1 MESVREVAAVQGD
14 MVEVEGR
21 LEAGG
26 REGRVQETL
35 AASPV
40 PASPDLGL
48 EAGVEAAAGTA
59 VEVEVD
65 TGVEA
70 RTAEGARGANQGRRQ
85 RRKRH
90 IFTEYEDKLLMKV
103 LERRPG
109 ERKQELE
116 RLASLFGVP
125 YLTLR
130 HRFYTVIKRKV
141 SEGPTGPTTVTEVM
155 ERAEEAVTARPSQQP
170 QEAGEGRARPALDPM
185 EELLTLPGRVERI
198 EKRLSGML
206 DLKGFIDRLIDINR
220 QLDREQQLLEEL
232 AQKERELQR
241 MREEMQKKVQ
251 RINEREEELNDLY
264 SQLEMTLHQ
273 FMNLS
278 SIDKLKVLGDFTV
291 KVETVIDR
299 FGNVIRRRPVVVP

>member
-1 MESVREVAAVQGD
+1 MESVREVTTVQSD
-14 MVEVEGR
+14 MAEVETR
-21 LEAGG
+21 LEARS
-26 REGRVQETL
+26 RESRAQEAL

-40 PASPDLGL
+40 AASPDPGL
-48 EAGVEAAAGTA
+48 NAGMEPIAGTA
-59 VEVEVD
+59 VEAEENAA
-65 TGVEA
+65 TGPRA
-70 RTAEGARGANQGRRQ
+70 PEGARGGSQGRRQ

-141 SEGPTGPTTVTEVM
+141 SEGPAGPTAVTEVV
-155 ERAEEAVTARPSQQP
+155 ERAEEAVTARPSQQT
-170 QEAGEGRARPALDPM
+170 QDAGEGLARPALDPM

-232 AQKERELQR
+232 AQKEREIQR
-241 MREEMQKKVQ
+241 MKEEMQKKIQ

>member
-1 MESVREVAAVQGD
+1 MESVREVATVQGD
-14 MVEVEGR
+14 RVEAKVDERAPATSGIPAAKVAGQVEVEASEHGD
-21 LEAGG
+21 A
-26 REGRVQETL
+26 VQENAP
-35 AASPV
+35 AA
-40 PASPDLGL
+40 PDP
-48 EAGVEAAAGTA
+48 
-59 VEVEVD
+59 EVE
-65 TGVEA
+65 GVA
-70 RTAEGARGANQGRRQ
+70 RATKQ
-85 RRKRH
+85 RRRRH

-103 LERRPG
+103 LDRRPG
-109 ERKQELE
+109 ERKRELE

-130 HRFYTVIKRKV
+130 HRFYTVIKRRA
-141 SEGPTGPTTVTEVM
+141 SEGSIGTLTEVM
-155 ERAEEAVTARPSQQP
+155 EDTEETVTAGPSQGQ
-170 QEAGEGRARPALDPM
+170 QIEESQGRPAQDPM
-185 EELLTLPGRVERI
+185 EELLTLPARVERI

-232 AQKERELQR
+232 AQKEREIQR

-251 RINEREEELNDLY
+251 RINAREEELSDLY
-264 SQLEMTLHQ
+264 SQLETTLHQ

>member
-1 MESVREVAAVQGD
+1 MESVREVATVQGD
-14 MVEVEGR
+14 R
-21 LEAGG
+21 
-26 REGRVQETL
+26 
-35 AASPV
+35 
-40 PASPDLGL
+40 
-48 EAGVEAAAGTA
+48 VEAEVDEKAPATSGTPAAKVAGEVKA
-59 VEVEVD
+59 EVEVEVEAEASERED
-65 TGVEA
+65 AVQENAPAAPDPEVEGVTRA
-70 RTAEGARGANQGRRQ
+70 TKQ
-85 RRKRH
+85 RRRRH

-103 LERRPG
+103 LDRRPG
-109 ERKQELE
+109 ERKKELE

-130 HRFYTVIKRKV
+130 HRFYTVIKRRA
-141 SEGPTGPTTVTEVM
+141 SEGSAGTVTEVM
-155 ERAEEAVTARPSQQP
+155 EHAEETVTAEPPQGQQIQESQ
-170 QEAGEGRARPALDPM
+170 ARPAQDPM
-185 EELLTLPGRVERI
+185 EELLTLPARVERI

-232 AQKERELQR
+232 AQKEREIQR

-251 RINEREEELNDLY
+251 RINAREEELSDLY
-264 SQLEMTLHQ
+264 SQLETTLHQ

>member
-1 MESVREVAAVQGD
+1 MESVREVATVQGD
-14 MVEVEGR
+14 R
-21 LEAGG
+21 A
-26 REGRVQETL
+26 
-35 AASPV
+35 
-40 PASPDLGL
+40 
-48 EAGVEAAAGTA
+48 EAGVGGGLPATSGIPAVRTAGDAGAEAGAGESQGSLGEQA
-59 VEVEVD
+59 SAGPELQGK
-65 TGVEA
+65 GVA
-70 RTAEGARGANQGRRQ
+70 RTTKQ

-109 ERKQELE
+109 ERKRELE

-130 HRFYTVIKRKV
+130 HRFYTVIKRGV
-141 SEGPTGPTTVTEVM
+141 SEGPGGTVTEVT
-155 ERAEEAVTARPSQQP
+155 EHTEETVTAGQAQGQQI
-170 QEAGEGRARPALDPM
+170 EENWARPAHDPM
-185 EELLTLPGRVERI
+185 EELLTLPARVERI

-232 AQKERELQR
+232 ARKEREIQR
-241 MREEMQKKVQ
+241 MREELQKKIQ
-251 RINEREEELNDLY
+251 RINAREEELSDLY
-264 SQLEMTLHQ
+264 SQLETTLHQ